1 MNHLTKAGKVKAIV
15 GATALAII
23 ALAHTPSSVAYAQ
36 GVFTETETLNEF
48 QNVAMSVA
56 QKSVNIREEAT
67 TSSKILSQ
75 VSYHEFLT
83 LLGCE
88 PDGEVTSG
96 SDNGLWY
103 EVTTED
109 GVTGY
114 VKADYFITNEEVQN
128 YFLDENSLY
137 ATVESSAIGTLY
149 ESETEAEEE
158 AEEVEEEEQE
168 EEEEKSTTTVEE
180 IKTPLLT
187 AKVAH
192 TNLSSA
198 FPAETTT
205 ADEEEVEEEE
215 EEDEEEK
222 KDVLVVVTAGTYSVT
237 TVLDAESV
245 VLDMDGTSVQVDADT
260 VEITTV
266 PAEDALR
273 AEIVEYA
280 CQFVGN
286 PYVWGGTSLT
296 KGADCSGFVMRI
308 YEQFGY
314 SLPRVSADQTKAGT
328 RISVSDIQP
337 GDLVFYGNPVHHVA
351 MYIGDGKIVHAANS
365 RSGIVIGDLNGPG
378 TPVSAITMI
387 G

>member
-1 MNHLTKAGKVKAIV
+1 
-15 GATALAII
+15 
-23 ALAHTPSSVAYAQ
+23 
-36 GVFTETETLNEF
+36 
-48 QNVAMSVA
+48 
-56 QKSVNIREEAT
+56 
-67 TSSKILSQ
+67 
-75 VSYHEFLT
+75 
-83 LLGCE
+83 
-88 PDGEVTSG
+88 
-96 SDNGLWY
+96 
-103 EVTTED
+103 
-109 GVTGY
+109 
-114 VKADYFITNEEVQN
+114 
-128 YFLDENSLY
+128 
-137 ATVESSAIGTLY
+137 
-149 ESETEAEEE
+149 
-158 AEEVEEEEQE
+158 
-168 EEEEKSTTTVEE
+168 
-180 IKTPLLT
+180 
-187 AKVAH
+187 
-192 TNLSSA
+192 
-198 FPAETTT
+198 
-205 ADEEEVEEEE
+205 
-215 EEDEEEK
+215 
-222 KDVLVVVTAGTYSVT
+222 
-237 TVLDAESV
+237 
-245 VLDMDGTSVQVDADT
+245 VDADT